1 MRRVLVVGSPGS
13 GKTRLTRRL
22 AERLGLPA
30 IFLDVH
36 YWRPG
41 WQPSDPATWR
51 QRARE
56 LAENSEWIM
65 DGNFS
70 ETFCLRMPRAD
81 TLVWLDYPRAM
92 CLRRVL
98 IRSLK
103 DYGRSRPDLPDGCP
117 EQFDMKLLRWVWDFP
132 VMERPQIVA
141 GIARFGAHL
150 RAIQLADDRAVAKFL
165 RAPEAA

>member
-1 MRRVLVVGSPGS
+1 MRRVLVIGSPGS
-13 GKTRLTRRL
+13 GKTRLTTRL
-22 AERLGLPA
+22 AEQLGLPA
-30 IFLDVH
+30 VFLDVH
-36 YWRPG
+36 YWKPG
-41 WQPSDPATWR
+41 WQASDPATWR
-51 QRARE
+51 QRVSE

-70 ETFCLRMPRAD
+70 ETFDLRMPRAD
-81 TLVWLDYPRAM
+81 TLVWLDFRRAT

-98 IRSLK
+98 TRTLK
-103 DYGRSRPDLPDGCP
+103 DYGRSRPDLPDECP

-132 VMERPQIVA
+132 VKERPQIVA

-150 RAIQLADDRAVAKFL
+150 RAVQLADDRAVAEFL

>member
-1 MRRVLVVGSPGS
+1 MRRVLVIGSSGS
-13 GKTRLTRRL
+13 GKTRLTTRL
-22 AERLGLPA
+22 AETLDLPA
-30 IFLDVH
+30 VFLDVH

-41 WQPSDPATWR
+41 WQASDLAAWR
-51 QRARE
+51 QRVSE

-70 ETFCLRMPRAD
+70 ETFDLRMPRAD
-81 TLVWLDYPRAM
+81 TLVWLDYPRST

-98 IRSLK
+98 TRSIK
-103 DYGRSRPDLPDGCP
+103 DHGRSRPDLPDGCP
-117 EQFDMKLLRWVWDFP
+117 EQIDMKLLRWVWDFP
-132 VMERPQIVA
+132 VKERPQIAA

-150 RAIQLADDRAVAKFL
+150 RAVQLADDRAVAEFL

>member
-13 GKTRLTRRL
+13 GKTRLTTRL

-81 TLVWLDYPRAM
+81 TLVWLDYPRAT

-103 DYGRSRPDLPDGCP
+103 DYGRSRPDLPNGCP